1 MTGPDQD
8 LVGQAR
14 ACALLTRAR
23 ALVTFVGDGRP
34 VTAKGVLR
42 RAEIPAACA
51 AAGLP
56 DPGRVVTA
64 AHVPALHRAWVAAQG
79 AGMIA
84 VGHQDARANPTTDEP
99 LDQWRSAVTALLRA
113 ESGDDD
119 RTGATVVCRTV
130 LDVLSDRPGPGDPE
144 FGDAVA
150 TALGHLPLDEQIT
163 VPYAFRRG
171 LFPEVGALELLGE
184 CGAVDPESRAVT
196 SLGRWARRMLDDP
209 PPAAPTDWADD
220 DVLQVRIDLD
230 RFRPPVWRRLR
241 LPADITLAE
250 LHEIIQTV
258 FEWDDD
264 HLHVFTVDGRSYA
277 DPEWGLDGAAAE
289 DELHL
294 AAALPRAGARLRYRY
309 DLGDCWDHTVLLE
322 SGGPDATCTRP
333 VCIGGRGDAP
343 VEDWVPPDCDPD
355 AEETPPALPFDRA
368 ELDRRLA
375 ERWHYS

>member
-1 MTGPDQD
+1 MTGPEQD
-8 LVGQAR
+8 LAGQAR
-14 ACALLTRAR
+14 ACALLTRAG
-23 ALVTFVGDGRP
+23 ALAVFVGDGRP

-84 VGHQDARANPTTDEP
+84 VGHREARATPTTDDP
-99 LDQWRSAVTALLRA
+99 LDQWRSGVAALLRA
-113 ESGDDD
+113 ESDDD
-119 RTGATVVCRTV
+119 ARAGATVVCRTV
-130 LDVLSDRPGPGDPE
+130 LDVLAARPGPCDHE
-144 FGDAVA
+144 FGDAVDI
-150 TALGHLPLDEQIT
+150 ALGRLPLAEQRA

-171 LFPEVGALELLGE
+171 LFPEVGALEVLGE
-184 CGAVDPESRAVT
+184 CGAVDPGSRTVT
-196 SLGRWARRMLDDP
+196 PLGRWARPVLAEP
-209 PPAAPTDWADD
+209 PPAAPIDWADD

-258 FEWDDD
+258 FEWEDD
-264 HLHVFTVDGRSYA
+264 HLHIFTVDGRPYA
-277 DPEWGLDGAAAE
+277 DPEWELDGAAAE
-289 DELHL
+289 DELRV
-294 AAALPRAGARLRYRY
+294 AAALPRAGARLSYRY

-333 VCIGGRGDAP
+333 ECVDGRGDAP
-343 VEDWVPPDCDPD
+343 VEDWAPPDDDPD
-355 AEETPPALPFDRA
+355 AEETPAALPFDRA
-368 ELDRRLA
+368 ELDRLLA
-375 ERWHYS
+375 ERWHRP